1 MGYKCTECGDE
12 FEEETDLGIHLIS
25 EFVEILDDDR
35 LKCEL
40 CGLIL
45 NPENASDMEM
55 HLMWEEGKAERTD
68 NTKIEW
74 EAFLNNP
81 EFDEIRKVID
91 KNTQ

>member
-45 NPENASDMEM
+45 DHESDMEM
-55 HLMWEEGKAERTD
+55 HLMWEEGKAERTG
-68 NTKIEW
+68 NTIIEW
-74 EAFLNNP
+74 DEFMNNP
-81 EFDEIRKVID
+81 EFDEIRRVID
-91 KNTQ
+91 ENRQ